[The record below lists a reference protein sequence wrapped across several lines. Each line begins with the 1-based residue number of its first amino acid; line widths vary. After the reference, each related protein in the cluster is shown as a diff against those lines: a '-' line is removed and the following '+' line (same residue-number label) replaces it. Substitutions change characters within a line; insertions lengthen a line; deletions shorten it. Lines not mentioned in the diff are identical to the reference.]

1 MNSGTKEAE
10 DDVITVGSVGGLRG
24 GLRPPGALPAPLVP
38 HVAAP
43 EVVEPTALAAAITE
57 LMRILQEFAGF
68 KQTDYMRRKLE
79 HTFRSARPLEVWELV
94 TRIAGSRSG
103 DDLAALVENL
113 TNHETYFFRD
123 RPQLDVLA
131 QSILPGLIESKA
143 ASGQRRLRIWSAACA
158 TGEEPY
164 SLAMLVVQAFLD
176 RKLAYEWAPGE
187 VRMPQE
193 WSVEILG
200 SDISRQAVR
209 VAREAS
215 YSKSALASFRQFPP
229 QFLRFFNEGPA
240 PVVAVPRRTFDSGYR
255 AVKDCIRGMV
265 RIERANLMDAHP
277 PWHDVDLLLCRNALI
292 YIDASKQAGIETMF
306 ARSLRQGGVLMLS
319 PVDNVQRRDLFK
331 ETWFDRCLI
340 HERK

>member
-1 MNSGTKEAE
+1 MSPATKAAE
-10 DDVITVGSVGGLRG
+10 GDVIAAGSAGGVSGR
-24 GLRPPGALPAPLVP
+24 PAPAGPMPAPMVSKAL
-38 HVAAP
+38 AP
-43 EVVEPTALAAAITE
+43 EAAEPAALGAAITE

-94 TRIAGSRSG
+94 TRIAGSRAG

-123 RPQLDVLA
+123 RPQLDMLA
-131 QSILPGLIESKA
+131 QSILPRLIETKV

-158 TGEEPY
+158 TGEEAY

-187 VRMPQE
+187 VRMPLE

-229 QFLRFFNEGPA
+229 QFLRFFNEGAAAATP
-240 PVVAVPRRTFDSGYR
+240 PRRATDSGYR
-255 AVKDCIRGMV
+255 TVKDCVRGLV
-265 RIERANLMDAHP
+265 RIERANLMDASP
-277 PWHDVDLLLCRNALI
+277 PWHEVDLLLCRNALI
-292 YIDASKQAGIETMF
+292 YIDASKQAGVEMMF
-306 ARSLRQGGVLMLS
+306 ARALRPSGVLMLS
-319 PVDNVQRRDLFK
+319 PVDNVQRKDLFK